1 MLFLLLEH
9 WAIASVLKKVLKT
22 IDLAT
27 IVRFLIVT
35 EYRLG
40 SFLSEVSEKPGLE
53 HLLQESF
60 IEIGHA
66 HFLLDLYREIDPTG
80 KIDLHSNNRISVIDD
95 NGKKNAIRYI
105 RGGTARINPV
115 QRFLGCDCLDLSN
128 NDLLAM
134 YGELEHSLCFL
145 YQSLSSLTG
154 YKEFDQIAKDE
165 QNQSKSFSQNIPL
178 SLRIKWKSKKTL
190 AWIQF
195 LIRKEYQTKEIK
207 QCLSL
212 RLVK

>member
-1 MLFLLLEH
+1 MEMLFLLLEH

-40 SFLSEVSEKPGLE
+40 SFLNEVSEKPGLE

-95 NGKKNAIRYI
+95 NGKKNAIRY
-105 RGGTARINPV
+105 
-115 QRFLGCDCLDLSN
+115 
-128 NDLLAM
+128 
-134 YGELEHSLCFL
+134 
-145 YQSLSSLTG
+145 
-154 YKEFDQIAKDE
+154 
-165 QNQSKSFSQNIPL
+165 
-178 SLRIKWKSKKTL
+178 
-190 AWIQF
+190 
-195 LIRKEYQTKEIK
+195 
-207 QCLSL
+207 
-212 RLVK
+212 